1 MSCKDGECPVKTGTG
16 FQTPLKDSAG
26 DRPSITAT
34 SVPDAVC
41 RVSCARSAS
50 ASRDAHTHVPYCDTC
65 LHLPR
70 AQKSL
75 HMDSGRHSCMPMH
88 RLWPSAG
95 CGPVRGLVCA
105 VSARRCECQRQL
117 QRACTERC
125 LLFIH
130 VILTIRILQVSM
142 SWCATELVEMGVP
155 SKWRVIMASSLYR
168 PLGYRVPGRPTLFNS
183 WQTCIGTT

>member
-1 MSCKDGECPVKTGTG
+1 M
-16 FQTPLKDSAG
+16 Q
-26 DRPSITAT
+26 
-34 SVPDAVC
+34 AV
-41 RVSCARSAS
+41 
-50 ASRDAHTHVPYCDTC
+50 
-65 LHLPR
+65 
-70 AQKSL
+70 AQCVGWFVL
-75 HMDSGRHSCMPMH
+75 
-88 RLWPSAG
+88 
-95 CGPVRGLVCA
+95 
-105 VSARRCECQRQL
+105 SARGG
-117 QRACTERC
+117 ASVSGSFSERC